1 MTEVVY
7 ITAKELQDL
16 YQNPN
21 LVIYDIREADEF
33 AREHIVGAQNTP
45 ISKFDVN
52 TFNNLD
58 KKIVVFHCQSG
69 NRTRMNE
76 SKLKELKYEKIFVLK
91 NGLAEWKSLGC
102 AVAINNKAPLPI
114 MRQVQI
120 VAGLLILIGVIAGF
134 VISPAFFLLSG
145 FVGAALIFAGVSGFC
160 GMANLLMLLPYNK
173 SNKCNSSCQ

>member
-76 SKLKELKYEKIFVLK
+76 SKLKELKYEKI
-91 NGLAEWKSLGC
+91 LA
-102 AVAINNKAPLPI
+102 
-114 MRQVQI
+114 
-120 VAGLLILIGVIAGF
+120 
-134 VISPAFFLLSG
+134 LS
-145 FVGAALIFAGVSGFC
+145 
-160 GMANLLMLLPYNK
+160 
-173 SNKCNSSCQ
+173 